1 MLSVDSYCH
10 SLSATFLRNRIIGA
24 LRASEDPSLRQA
36 ANAISA
42 NIIFDCPTIL
52 QLAYAIHALVDPET
66 DSVQQPDQIRLRVAE
81 IEAMIAKYA
90 ADLPTPKAR
99 AVHAPIG
106 APVVLLT
113 GSTGNIGS
121 HILAYLLS
129 DSRIGRVYALNRPS
143 SDPLGRLK
151 AALADREL
159 PEALLDDP
167 RFTSLVGDVTQDK
180 FGLEDSQYTEVCDS
194 INASPDVEFPNL
206 YALNS
211 CWLQSPMLSITL
223 GQSTLI

>member
-1 MLSVDSYCH
+1 MLSADSYCH

-42 NIIFDCPTIL
+42 NIIFDYPTIL
-52 QLAYAIHALVDPET
+52 QLAYAIHALVGPES
-66 DSVQQPDQIRLRVAE
+66 DSMQQPDQIRLRIAE
-81 IEAMIAKYA
+81 IEAMIAKYT
-90 ADLPTPKAR
+90 ADLPAPKAR
-99 AVHAPIG
+99 AVRTPIVT
-106 APVVLLT
+106 PVVLLT

-143 SDPLGRLK
+143 SDPMGRLK

-159 PEALLDDP
+159 PQALLEDP
-167 RFTSLVGDVTQDK
+167 RFTSLVGDVTQDR
-180 FGLEDSQYTEVCDS
+180 FGLEDSQYTEVRIS
-194 INASPDVEFPNL
+194 INASLDVEFSNL
-206 YALNS
+206 YTLNS
-211 CWLQSPMLSITL
+211 C
-223 GQSTLI
+223 